1 MEASRGTVDAMV
13 VSFIVESKS
22 ERCMS
27 MYSLVN
33 ISLGDTRV
41 LGGHSFVISEFMQM
55 LNPPSKS
62 SMTASKTPPRTMS
75 NASLNIMK
83 YITVSINAKMNW
95 LKKDDEF

>member
-1 MEASRGTVDAMV
+1 MEAPRGTVDAMV

-41 LGGHSFVISEFMQM
+41 LGSFVISEFMQM

-62 SMTASKTPPRTMS
+62 SMTASKTPPRKMS

-83 YITVSINAKMNW
+83 YITVSINAKMKW
-95 LKKDDEF
+95 